1 MSLDQT
7 SPAPSTAFKIGL
19 WVLRILS
26 AFPFLA
32 GAVFKLTS
40 NPMMVE
46 EFEKF
51 GLGQWFRYFTA
62 IVEGAGAILTLI
74 PATSPFGL
82 LVLLGV
88 DAGAGVAN
96 ISIGGDIIHVL
107 IIAVI
112 LAVTL
117 YLQRSRLL
125 SLIGR

>member
-1 MSLDQT
+1 MSLDQASAT
-7 SPAPSTAFKIGL
+7 PSTGFKIGL

-32 GAVFKLTS
+32 GAFLKLS
-40 NPMMVE
+40 GDAHMVE
-46 EFEKF
+46 EFGKY

-62 IVEGAGAILTLI
+62 IVEAAGAILTLI

-88 DAGAGVAN
+88 DGGAGIAN
-96 ISIGGDIIHVL
+96 IATHGDIIHVL
-107 IIAVI
+107 VIAVI
-112 LAVTL
+112 LLATL
-117 YLQRSRLL
+117 YLQRRRVL